1 MSQNPN
7 EQGHFTNLF
16 NLNPSYQQETG
27 SNPST
32 PSSQHSISSS
42 SFQQYPGFGT
52 QYGTPLPSPEQIFRQ
67 QQQAFFN
74 HQLNNQFQNF
84 QQQKN
89 TPFQILQK
97 QPEAFQQSKPQPQ
110 PSKDNRRGKRVAKRA
125 TVDLVDD
132 EEEEEEHIR
141 QCARWTRDEEILLT
155 QCWIETSEN
164 GQIGADRTEDSFWG
178 QIMDDFNTATTQ
190 GYRTRHMLTAHQSK
204 GRKFQLEHAWRIL
217 KGHSKWDA
225 PKPLDTEDHTE
236 IFGPDTR
243 PRPAGKTRP
252 AKKTKSETTE
262 SSGGSA
268 SGSISD
274 FVSEDL
280 RRKLQAG
287 TSAYEAKKQKEL
299 AMMEFKEMEFLTID
313 ADKLPE
319 PKASIIRKRQE
330 KIIAKYAQE

>member
-42 SFQQYPGFGT
+42 SIQQYSGFGT

-67 QQQAFFN
+67 QQQTFFN

-84 QQQKN
+84 HQQKS

-125 TVDLVDD
+125 TVDLVD
-132 EEEEEEHIR
+132 EKKIIFVSVC

-155 QCWIETSEN
+155 QCWIETSKN
-164 GQIGADRTEDSFWG
+164 GLIGADRTEDSFWG
-178 QIMDDFNTATTQ
+178 QIMDDFNSATTQ
-190 GYRTRHMLTAHQSK
+190 GYRTRHMLTSKWTRINGDCQKFNAIYKHIERKSGENEADHIEAAKITFAAHQSK
-204 GRKFQLEHAWRIL
+204 GRK
-217 KGHSKWDA
+217 
-225 PKPLDTEDHTE
+225 
-236 IFGPDTR
+236 
-243 PRPAGKTRP
+243 
-252 AKKTKSETTE
+252 
-262 SSGGSA
+262 
-268 SGSISD
+268 
-274 FVSEDL
+274 
-280 RRKLQAG
+280 RKLQAG

-299 AMMEFKEMEFLTID
+299 AMMEFKEIEFLTID